1 MLAAH
6 LPLQVSPLAQREE
19 QIPAVCTLL
28 GDPKGRGEQWHG
40 LGPSVKPA
48 LLRVRGGV
56 PGQQSP
62 EPEMYFADRWLEL
75 MRLWDSE
82 SLLILVLL
90 PIAKHPRA
98 LKIALGARLVAF

>member
-6 LPLQVSPLAQREE
+6 HPLQVSPLAQREE
-19 QIPAVCTLL
+19 QIAAVCTLL

-40 LGPSVKPA
+40 LGASVKPA